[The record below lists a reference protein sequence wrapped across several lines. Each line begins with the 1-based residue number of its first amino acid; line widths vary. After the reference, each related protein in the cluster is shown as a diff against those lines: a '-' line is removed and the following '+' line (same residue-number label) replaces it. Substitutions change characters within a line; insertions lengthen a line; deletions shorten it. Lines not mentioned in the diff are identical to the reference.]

1 MVFLFSEGCCAV
13 AACDNRLLWRY
24 FEELF
29 VQLPASLQAQ
39 NALDKLKQTAVPAWL
54 VYTFL
59 SHWVTHLAQKK
70 LAC

>member
-13 AACDNRLLWRY
+13 TACDSRLLSRY
-24 FEELF
+24 CEDLG
-29 VQLPASLQAQ
+29 VQWPVSLQAQ
-39 NALDKLKQTAVPAWL
+39 NALDKLKQIAVPAWL

-59 SHWVTHLAQKK
+59 SHWVTRLAQKK